1 LKAQTAPENWGDL
14 EFGMD
19 EHRNYISDSI
29 DDHAEEDDYKE
40 YAPAGIDQTYEL
52 NSKIWNSQTQRIT
65 IKNGEKSPTKTLL
78 RLFKLKCINSVTHLN
93 SPTISQLTTQK
104 LLKTLSHMSKLLCK

>member
-1 LKAQTAPENWGDL
+1 MKAQTAPENWGDL

-40 YAPAGIDQTYEL
+40 DAPAGIDQTYEL
-52 NSKIWNSQTQRIT
+52 
-65 IKNGEKSPTKTLL
+65 
-78 RLFKLKCINSVTHLN
+78 
-93 SPTISQLTTQK
+93 
-104 LLKTLSHMSKLLCK
+104 